1 MKQLLASPPPSRL
14 VGALV
19 LAGGAALSV
28 TALFATAQA
37 ATLYVDATL
46 TSDCVGSYDVSA
58 RACGSGS
65 EQAYATL
72 AAAAAAS
79 QPGDEVRLREG
90 TFGNPLSP
98 SVSGT
103 ATDPIT
109 FRSHDGE
116 TATLSGISS
125 PALQVINQSHLV
137 IEGLAVDDVLGWGR
151 LEGATH
157 VVIRNNQFTQATATG
172 TTGGLKLV
180 QSDHN
185 RIEDNLFEDGNDN
198 VVVQESDHNLLVNN
212 QFIQGRHSLL
222 SVRCGNYNVFRGN
235 SFHNADQKAAEIYDC
250 EGVSDAPFLLDAT
263 KRNFFEGNV
272 FEHTMASTESYRYNG
287 IQYAGQDGVV
297 RRNVFY
303 DNLGGG
309 LHFQVYSDEALVN
322 NGHRAYHNTF
332 HANRCFGLAASST
345 ATSSE
350 YFGSIVKNCLLY
362 ENSDCA
368 GQPPQVNI
376 GNPEAVV
383 LDSNAEVDTPP
394 LFVDAQG
401 RDYRLTDQSP
411 MVDAAAFLTET
422 VGAGSGTALPVADAA
437 YFYDG
442 NQIEGE
448 QGDLIQLEGQ
458 SETVRIVA
466 VDVAGKLLTVD
477 EPLSWEDQQGVSLAF
492 GGSAPD
498 MGAFELGL
506 AQGGGGTGAG
516 GSSSGTGGTSA
527 GGTGGVPSG
536 SSSGQP
542 EEDSG
547 CGCRQGAGREGP
559 MAWFVAGLLV
569 VMGGVGRRRRSARSQ
584 G

>member
-1 MKQLLASPPPSRL
+1 MKHHSASSPMLRL
-14 VGALV
+14 VATLV
-19 LAGGAALSV
+19 LAVCATLSV
-28 TALFATAQA
+28 TAQS

-46 TSDCVGSYDVSA
+46 SADCLGNYDVAA
-58 RACGSGS
+58 RACGGGS

-72 AAAAAAS
+72 AAAAADT

-109 FRSHDGE
+109 FKSHDGE

-125 PALQVINQSHLV
+125 PAIQVINQSYLV
-137 IEGLAVDDVLGWGR
+137 IEGLAVHDVLGWGR
-151 LEGATH
+151 LEGATQ

-185 RIEDNLFEDGNDN
+185 RIVDNRFEDGNDN
-198 VVVQESDHNLLVNN
+198 VVVQESDHNLLEGNR
-212 QFIQGRHSLL
+212 FIKGRHSLL
-222 SVRCGNYNVFRGN
+222 SVRCGNTNMFRGN
-235 SFHNADQKAAEIYDC
+235 SFHNADQKAVEIYDC

-263 KRNFFEGNV
+263 KRNFFDGNV
-272 FEHTMASTESYRYNG
+272 FEHTMASTESHRYNG

-332 HANRCFGLAASST
+332 HANRCFGLGASGA

-350 YFGSIVKNCLLY
+350 YFGSVVKNCLLY
-362 ENSDCA
+362 ENTDCD
-368 GQPPQVNI
+368 GQPPQVDI

-383 LDSNAEVDTPP
+383 LDSNAQVDTPP
-394 LFVDAQG
+394 LFVDAAG
-401 RDYRLTDQSP
+401 RDYRLTEPSP
-411 MVDAAAFLTET
+411 MVDLAAFLTET
-422 VGAGSGTALPVADAA
+422 VGAGSGTDIPVADAR

-448 QGDLIQLEGQ
+448 LGDLIQLQGQ
-458 SETVRIVA
+458 TETVRVTA
-466 VDVAGKLLTVD
+466 VDVAGKVVTV
-477 EPLSWEDQQGVSLAF
+477 EEALSWDDQQGVSLAYT
-492 GGSAPD
+492 GSAPD

-506 AQGGGGTGAG
+506 AQGGGGAGVGGA
-516 GSSSGTGGTSA
+516 SSGTGGSSA
-527 GGTGGVPSG
+527 GGTGGAPSG
-536 SSSGQP
+536 SSSG
-542 EEDSG
+542 DDGDDGG
-547 CGCRQGAGREGP
+547 CGCRQAPARGGSP
-559 MAWFVAGLLV
+559 IWLLAGLLV
-569 VMGGVGRRRRSARSQ
+569 AAVQLRRRTTGAL
-584 G
+584 GTGLEH